1 MQANFIKGH
10 LLAARHG
17 LGIAPLPSYIGEPDP
32 TLIRVLPEH
41 FSVDRT
47 FWIAAPRELVGLARV
62 RAVDELLSAVVK
74 DAPHLSA
81 SL

>member
-1 MQANFIKGH
+1 M
-10 LLAARHG
+10 
-17 LGIAPLPSYIGEPDP
+17 
-32 TLIRVLPEH
+32 LPEH